1 MTPSQHATRPPVTT
15 VQPWDSSR
23 RVCKPTCPSGQ
34 TPAIVSL
41 ERSPHAGDPRL
52 HRTAAATRELVHRG
66 RRTYLASHRPATHN
80 GRCAKGEPVV
90 TCRATLTLM
99 RLHTAA
105 MSVRQPSSAAL
116 HACTHMEKRAE
127 AAQHTTITQLSVAH
141 LHETN
146 LSCSSCAA
154 CHEHVA
160 ASHPRGQMRPG
171 TQGRDPRTLS
181 SMTSLSW
188 VSATRFLAYFVS

>member
-1 MTPSQHATRPPVTT
+1 ML
-15 VQPWDSSR
+15 
-23 RVCKPTCPSGQ
+23 SGPACCQ
-34 TPAIVSL
+34 TPLVLDHCFCSDNSIS
-41 ERSPHAGDPRL
+41 
-52 HRTAAATRELVHRG
+52 ELP
-66 RRTYLASHRPATHN
+66 YLDLF
-80 GRCAKGEPVV
+80 V
-90 TCRATLTLM
+90 
-99 RLHTAA
+99 
-105 MSVRQPSSAAL
+105 
-116 HACTHMEKRAE
+116 AE

-171 TQGRDPRTLS
+171 AQGRDPRTLS